1 MEWKCGRRE
10 TCRRA
15 QKINGAG
22 WGGGEQRLCNAPP
35 EAEPPSTGAAGG
47 QPATSRE
54 GAELLDPDSC
64 PGMGSE
70 FQLKPRIPAP
80 LPVRPPQ
87 AEALPHPSAVL
98 LEIPQKRPSVGQDP
112 EPLTLGVPGASP
124 RGLQG
129 REKSRMEKLKMRAN
143 WRGEEL
149 DKWRET
155 RGQTERHLRW
165 ADPPLRGAPGG
176 YRMWRARSP
185 GAAETHFPVWQVE
198 MEARKVRSGPEERSA
213 WKSCSQNG
221 TRDPSPTPPLP
232 PALWQVSPPPP
243 LHPPTHDQ
251 GHGGGDRPTSQQ

>member
-1 MEWKCGRRE
+1 M
-10 TCRRA
+10 
-15 QKINGAG
+15 
-22 WGGGEQRLCNAPP
+22 
-35 EAEPPSTGAAGG
+35 
-47 QPATSRE
+47 
-54 GAELLDPDSC
+54 
-64 PGMGSE
+64 
-70 FQLKPRIPAP
+70 
-80 LPVRPPQ
+80 
-87 AEALPHPSAVL
+87 
-98 LEIPQKRPSVGQDP
+98 GQDP

-129 REKSRMEKLKMRAN
+129 REKSRMEKLEMRAN

-155 RGQTERHLRW
+155 LGQTERHLRW
-165 ADPPLRGAPGG
+165 ADPPLRGAPDG
-176 YRMWRARSP
+176 YRMRRARSL

-213 WKSCSQNG
+213 WKSCSQKG

-243 LHPPTHDQ
+243 STLPTHDQ